1 MLHRATINF
10 EGGVEGEGGKR
21 EGAQTKGRDSREKA
35 GATTEGA
42 DAAINIA
49 IKRCGASLVGAKGGG
64 HRCVGAGAR
73 K

>member
-42 DAAINIA
+42 GAAI
-49 IKRCGASLVGAKGGG
+49 SQ
-64 HRCVGAGAR
+64 
-73 K
+73 